1 MPATQPHVFAAS
13 ASQDLIDAEFPMWQT
28 GTCVLRDSA
37 GHVCGECW
45 FARGEAGGLELVIVG
60 ESGVESRA
68 TVDQGDEDD
77 SDEGD
82 ADDTMI

>member
-28 GTCVLRDSA
+28 GTCVLRNPA
-37 GHVCGECW
+37 GHVCGACW
-45 FARGEAGGLELVIVG
+45 FVRGEDGGLSLVIVG

-68 TVDQGDEDD
+68 TVDQGDDD
-77 SDEGD
+77 DGDESD
-82 ADDTMI
+82 DDTMI